1 MARPVSITK
10 DKILAAAL
18 DVVRKG
24 GASALTAR
32 SLSSALGC
40 GVNPI
45 FSAYSSM
52 EGVLEAVR
60 AQARNMFKERV
71 GAGFAL
77 NPPFKGFGMAFL
89 WFAMDEPELYKL
101 VMENTTLATSFED
114 YIDTHVGFKQES
126 IDAINQSFS
135 LQEKDAEMLYYQMI
149 LVALGLAH
157 TCVKGGAT
165 LNLSQASEILGKN
178 VRAFLMV
185 IHAGSDDRE
194 SFMPRK
200 CEGPQGNV
208 DSYLLMRTLADQN
221 HLLRELHASP
231 RYVQDSEWDE
241 MERVFQNSFSLTI
254 ESIKEEHPN
263 LTRGDIRLLILSR
276 LRFSVAEQALLLG
289 ISPASVTKAR
299 QRLKGRLGSENVHL
313 QTRGVK
319 TCKND

>member
-10 DKILAAAL
+10 EKILAAAL

-60 AQARNMFKERV
+60 AQACNMFKERV

-101 VMENTTLATSFED
+101 VMENTALATSFED

-135 LQEKDAEMLYYQMI
+135 LQEKDSEMLYYQMI

-185 IHAGSDDRE
+185 IRAGVDERE
-194 SFMPRK
+194 SFMPTK
-200 CEGPQGNV
+200 GNGPEGDV
-208 DSYLLMRTLADQN
+208 SSSLLMHTLASQN
-221 HLLRELHASP
+221 HLLQELHANP
-231 RYVQDSEWDE
+231 RYIQDSEWTE
-241 MERVFQNSFSLTI
+241 MERVLRNSFSITL
-254 ESIKEEHPN
+254 ESLREEHPN
-263 LTRGDIRLLILSR
+263 LTRGDVRLFILSR
-276 LRFSVAEQALLLG
+276 LQFSVTEQALLLG
-289 ISPASVTKAR
+289 ISPASVTKTR
-299 QRLKGRLGSENVHL
+299 QRLKS
-313 QTRGVK
+313 K
-319 TCKND
+319 I

>member
-10 DKILAAAL
+10 EKILATAL

-60 AQARNMFKERV
+60 AQACNMFKERV

-101 VMENTTLATSFED
+101 VMENTALATSFED

-185 IHAGSDDRE
+185 IRAGVDERE
-194 SFMPRK
+194 SFMPTK
-200 CEGPQGNV
+200 GNGPEGDV
-208 DSYLLMRTLADQN
+208 SSYLLMHTLASQN
-221 HLLRELHASP
+221 HLLQELHANP
-231 RYVQDSEWDE
+231 RYIQDSEWTE
-241 MERVFQNSFSLTI
+241 MERVFRNSFSLSL
-254 ESIKEEHPN
+254 ESLREEHPN
-263 LTRGDIRLLILSR
+263 LTRGDVRLFILSR
-276 LRFSVAEQALLLG
+276 LQFSVTEQALLLG

-299 QRLKGRLGSENVHL
+299 QRLKS
-313 QTRGVK
+313 K
-319 TCKND
+319 I

>member
-60 AQARNMFKERV
+60 AQACNMFKERV

-89 WFAMDEPELYKL
+89 WFAMDEPELYKS
-101 VMENTTLATSFED
+101 VMGNTALATSFEN

-165 LNLSQASEILGKN
+165 LNLSQVSEILGKN

-185 IHAGSDDRE
+185 IRAGVDERE
-194 SFMPRK
+194 SFMPTK
-200 CEGPQGNV
+200 GNGPEGDV
-208 DSYLLMRTLADQN
+208 SSYLLMHTLASQN
-221 HLLRELHASP
+221 HLLKELHANP
-231 RYVQDSEWDE
+231 RYIQDSEWTE
-241 MERVFQNSFSLTI
+241 MERVLRNSFSITL
-254 ESIKEEHPN
+254 ESLREEHPN
-263 LTRGDIRLLILSR
+263 LTRGDVRLFILSR
-276 LRFSVAEQALLLG
+276 LQFSVTEQALLLG

-299 QRLKGRLGSENVHL
+299 QRLKSKIGTGERF
-313 QTRGVK
+313 
-319 TCKND
+319 

>member
-1 MARPVSITK
+1 M
-10 DKILAAAL
+10 
-18 DVVRKG
+18 
-24 GASALTAR
+24 
-32 SLSSALGC
+32 
-40 GVNPI
+40 
-45 FSAYSSM
+45 
-52 EGVLEAVR
+52 EAVR
-60 AQARNMFKERV
+60 AQACNMFKERV

-101 VMENTTLATSFED
+101 VMENTALATSFED

-185 IHAGSDDRE
+185 IRAGVDERE
-194 SFMPRK
+194 SFMPTK
-200 CEGPQGNV
+200 GNGPEGDV
-208 DSYLLMRTLADQN
+208 SSYLLMHTLASQN
-221 HLLRELHASP
+221 HLLQELHANP
-231 RYVQDSEWDE
+231 RYIQDSEWTE
-241 MERVFQNSFSLTI
+241 MERVFRNSFSLSL
-254 ESIKEEHPN
+254 ESLREEHPN
-263 LTRGDIRLLILSR
+263 LTRGDVRLFILSR
-276 LRFSVAEQALLLG
+276 LQFSVTEQALLLG

-299 QRLKGRLGSENVHL
+299 QRLKS
-313 QTRGVK
+313 K
-319 TCKND
+319 I